1 MSKAIEENKL
11 TVTIKDLYKNSIYIG
26 NLCLQA
32 KIIIRTKRIHHLLL
46 STPVTVF
53 LIAEKLVSIFC

>member
-1 MSKAIEENKL
+1 MIKAIEENKL

-32 KIIIRTKRIHHLLL
+32 KIIIRTKRIHHLL